1 MTVATGRTQV
11 QRKLGRLDRA
21 RRAGQIAWDKPE
33 AAAKRMRSVARAAS
47 RIVNVAAILL
57 AFSVLLQEDISRALA
72 VLDSRALITA
82 CGLFLA
88 IWLANFI
95 AYVSQ
100 SVKLFRESSPI
111 DHTAALLSDSISE
124 SCKNFLARLDSDP
137 RAVGSAVELLYH
149 PFLDKRLDDNGWA
162 TDQVDVAL
170 DPGFVTAPAWALGSL
185 AIGGD
190 DGKKFMLSGFDAP
203 FADAVRE
210 GGLKLYVKETRWSAV
225 LRTRDVLSES
235 EELRH
240 AHMKLDP
247 TGNSLPSALCLHVV
261 CLTKDNDFLVLRR
274 AHNSAYY
281 PGAFSVSFEE
291 QLADVDGVGIEGC
304 CTRWFRRAL
313 CEEVFPLTGPY
324 ATRPRDAWERVSPYV
339 KYMRIWS
346 AFLEEDTA
354 NYGLL
359 GVCSLNLSIREFR
372 EVSDS
377 VALEFGST
385 RDPEGRILF
394 STKDEIETLIRT
406 GSSRCRPV
414 FDLEQR
420 ALKMG
425 QLHPSSLYRAALV
438 WSCLV

>member
-1 MTVATGRTQV
+1 VT
-11 QRKLGRLDRA
+11 
-21 RRAGQIAWDKPE
+21 
-33 AAAKRMRSVARAAS
+33 RAAS
-47 RIVNVAAILL
+47 RIVNAAAILL
-57 AFSVLLQEDISRALA
+57 AFSVLLQEDISKALA
-72 VLDSRALITA
+72 VLDSRALVAA
-82 CGLFLA
+82 CMLLAA
-88 IWLANFI
+88 IWVANLV
-95 AYVSQ
+95 AYAAQAVQ
-100 SVKLFRESSPI
+100 LFRESIPI
-111 DHTAALLSDSISE
+111 DHTATLLSDCVSE
-124 SCKNFLARLDSDP
+124 SSKKFLARLDSDP
-137 RAVGSAVELLYH
+137 RVVGSAVELLYH
-149 PFLDKRLDDNGWA
+149 PFLDKRLADNGWA
-162 TDQVDVAL
+162 TDQVDVIL
-170 DPGFVTAPAWALGSL
+170 DPGFVTAPAYALESVN
-185 AIGGD
+185 IGGD

-210 GGLKLYVKETRWSAV
+210 RGLRLYVKETRWSSV
-225 LRTRDVLSES
+225 LRTRDALREN
-235 EELRH
+235 EDLRH

-247 TGNSLPSALCLHVV
+247 TGNLIPSALCLHVV
-261 CLTKDNDFLVLRR
+261 CLTKDSDFIVLRR
-274 AHNSAYY
+274 AYNSAYY

-291 QLADVDGVGIEGC
+291 QLADADGVGIEGC

-313 CEEVFPLTGPY
+313 CEEIFPLTGPY

-372 EVSDS
+372 EASDA
-377 VALEFGST
+377 VASEFGSA

-394 STKDEIETLIRT
+394 STKDEIGTLIRT

-420 ALKMG
+420 AIKMG

-438 WSCLV
+438 WSCLE